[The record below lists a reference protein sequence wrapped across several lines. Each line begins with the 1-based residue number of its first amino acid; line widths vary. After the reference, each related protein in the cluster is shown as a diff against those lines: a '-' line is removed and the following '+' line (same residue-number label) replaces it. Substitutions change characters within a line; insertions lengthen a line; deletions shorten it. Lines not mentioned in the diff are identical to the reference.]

1 MIRVEHV
8 ALELKKHKLLNDI
21 NLQVNAGEIV
31 GLVGCNGSGK
41 TMIMKCICG
50 FQTAFTG
57 TIRVNEKEL
66 GRDIDFPNDIGLV
79 IETPGFMPYYS
90 GYKNLKILAN
100 LRDMI
105 DDAQIKKS
113 MDLVGLDWKLRLPVR
128 KYSLGMRQRLGIA
141 QALMENPS
149 ILVLDEPFNGLDKQM
164 SAKIRSLLLEEKK
177 RGKCILISSHNSFD
191 IEVLCDRVYEVEM
204 GVLSSIE

>member
-1 MIRVEHV
+1 MIHVEHV

-21 NLQVNAGEIV
+21 NLRVDAGEIV

-41 TMIMKCICG
+41 TMLMKCICG

-57 TIRVNEKEL
+57 LIQVNGKEL
-66 GRDIDFPNDIGLV
+66 GKEIDFPNDIGLM

-90 GYKNLKILAN
+90 GYKNLKILAD
-100 LRDMI
+100 LRKTI
-105 DDAQIKKS
+105 DEEQIKSS

-141 QALMENPS
+141 QALMEIP
-149 ILVLDEPFNGLDKQM
+149 
-164 SAKIRSLLLEEKK
+164 RSLSWTSRLTVWISRCLRRSVRFFWRKK
-177 RGKCILISSHNSFD
+177 REGSVF
-191 IEVLCDRVYEVEM
+191 
-204 GVLSSIE
+204 